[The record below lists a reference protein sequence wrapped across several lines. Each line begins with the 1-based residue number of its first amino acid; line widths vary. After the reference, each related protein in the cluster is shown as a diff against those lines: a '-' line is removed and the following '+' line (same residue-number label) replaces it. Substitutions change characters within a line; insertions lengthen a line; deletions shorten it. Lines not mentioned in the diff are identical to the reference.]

1 MRDFDFSQITKR
13 RSEDLRKE
21 FSRLECLRLQTV
33 IEHRSDDEQSEA
45 RGLLND
51 LKGGSTSKKR
61 KRAAGEGRAQAKKA
75 RGGLD

>member
-1 MRDFDFSQITKR
+1 
-13 RSEDLRKE
+13 
-21 FSRLECLRLQTV
+21 V
-33 IEHRSDDEQSEA
+33 IEHRSDDEQREA

-61 KRAAGEGRAQAKKA
+61 KRAAGEGRTQAKKA